1 MAAPEDPIAE
11 VESALG
17 YHFGSRELLVEALTH
32 CSYANEHPHL
42 APVDNDRLEF
52 LGDAVLQWAVSA
64 LLWETFPEAEAG
76 EMTRR
81 RADLVC
87 AAGLE
92 RVARQVGID
101 RAMLL
106 GKGEE
111 RSGGRD
117 KPRLLSSALE
127 ACVAAVFLDG
137 GTHAVTALVR
147 GLFCSELERWA
158 PGERDFKTRLQE
170 AVQQRGGDLPRY
182 RVQSVTGPDHEKL
195 FEVALILD
203 REVIATGRGRS
214 KLDAEQRAAQRALE
228 VLADVDQALCE

>member
-1 MAAPEDPIAE
+1 MAAPDDPITW
-11 VESALG
+11 VEEALG
-17 YHFGSRELLVEALTH
+17 HRFACRELLVEALTH
-32 CSYANEHPHL
+32 CSYANENRVV
-42 APVDNDRLEF
+42 APADNDRLEF

-87 AAGLE
+87 ASGLE
-92 RVARQVGID
+92 RVARAVNID
-101 RAMLL
+101 SALLL

-127 ACVAAVFLDG
+127 ACVAAVYLDG
-137 GTHAVTALVR
+137 GSNAATSLVR
-147 GLFCSELERWA
+147 RLFASELERWA

-170 AVQQRGGDLPRY
+170 VIQQRGQALPRY
-182 RVQSVTGPDHEKL
+182 RVEGVTGPDHEKS
-195 FEVALILD
+195 FEVALLLD
-203 REVIATGRGRS
+203 KQVIATGQGRS
-214 KLDAEQRAAQRALE
+214 KLDAEQRAAEQALE
-228 VLADVDQALCE
+228 VLGE